1 MKYLLFTS
9 TFILCIGLAGCKK
22 APERP
27 LYPINP
33 KPLVHEA
40 YIKLPLGSVKP
51 EGWLKDQLNIQAD
64 GLTGHLDEFW
74 EDLVYSGWKGKGGE
88 SWERGPYYLDG
99 LVPLAYIL
107 DDNRLKLKVEKWMD
121 FILNSSRNDGWFG
134 PETTTDRWPLAVASK
149 VLMEYYEATGN
160 QKALDVLTA
169 YFRYL
174 HENEPDWPDKEWRGV
189 RAMEHAVVGYWLYIR
204 LKEPWILETIES
216 IQKNS
221 FDWTDYYY
229 TFPWD
234 SSAVAEGLI
243 PHNWQAEGLT
253 AHVVNNAMAIKYP
266 GIWYQQ
272 SNDRKH
278 KEAVFTG
285 INNYITHHDQAA
297 GRFSG
302 DEHLSGKSPAQ
313 GTELCAVVEYMYS
326 LEKLFGIFGDIS
338 LADRLEYLA
347 YNALP
352 GTMTA
357 DGWAHQYDQQ
367 SNQVLVSVAERNWS
381 TNRDESNIYGLMPNY
396 PCCLANMHQG
406 WPKFVEHMWMATH
419 DNGLIAT
426 VYGPSSVVAMVGQGT
441 RVKISEETNYPFE
454 GDILFRIETDK
465 KVKFPLYLRVPS
477 WCEGCSIEYKGEKI
491 IARSGETIQ
500 LLCKWV
506 NGDVVSLNMP
516 FNIRTENRY
525 NNSVSILRG
534 PLYYSLRIGKE
545 YSEAEMSY
553 KKYDYLGAIDW
564 QISPSTE
571 WNYGLLLDEENTDE
585 NITVTINPIEAFP
598 FADKGDI
605 LWSDEHSQHIKWE
618 KDAPV
623 VLKVKGIKIPGW
635 GIKNNS
641 AADPPPS
648 PVVSG
653 GEAVELELVPYGSAK
668 LRITEFP
675 VIKRRERAERIELAR
690 WANLARSQTEQ
701 R

>member
-1 MKYLLFTS
+1 MKYLLVSS
-9 TFILCIGLAGCKK
+9 TIIIFFVLAGCRK
-22 APERP
+22 APERS

-33 KPLVHEA
+33 RPLVQEA

-51 EGWLKDQLNIQAD
+51 EGWLKDQLNIQAE

-107 DDNRLKLKVEKWMD
+107 DDNRLKLKVEEWMD

-160 QKALDVLTA
+160 QLALNTLTA
-169 YFRYL
+169 YFRFLY
-174 HENEPDWPDKEWRGV
+174 ENEPDWPDNEWRGV
-189 RAMEHAVVGYWLYIR
+189 RAMEHAVVGYWLYKR

-234 SSAVAEGLI
+234 SNAITNALI

-266 GIWYQQ
+266 GLWYQQ
-272 SNDRKH
+272 SNDLKH
-278 KEAVFTG
+278 KDAVFTG
-285 INNYITHHDQAA
+285 VNNYITYHDQAA

-302 DEHLSGKSPAQ
+302 DEHLSGKSPSQ

-326 LEKLFGIFGDIS
+326 LENLFGIFGDIS

-381 TNRDESNIYGLMPNY
+381 TNREESNIYGLMPNY
-396 PCCLANMHQG
+396 PCCLGNMHQG

-419 DNGLIAT
+419 DNGLIAA
-426 VYGPSSVVAMVGQGT
+426 VYGPSSVTAMVGNGEN
-441 RVKISEETNYPFE
+441 VKITESTDYPFS
-454 GDILFRIETDK
+454 GKIILSIKTDK
-465 KVKFPLYLRVPS
+465 KVEFPIYLRIPG
-477 WCEGCSIEYKGEKI
+477 WCDQASIEYKGREI
-491 IARSGETIQ
+491 SAGSGETVK
-500 LLCKWV
+500 LLEKWE
-506 NGDVVSLNMP
+506 NGDILTLNIP
-516 FNIRTENRY
+516 FKIRTERRY
-525 NNSVSILRG
+525 NNSISVLQG
-534 PLYYSLRIGKE
+534 PLYYSLRISKYYKE
-545 YSEAEMSY
+545 SEMSY
-553 KKYDYLGAIDW
+553 KKYDYMGSTDW
-564 QISPSTE
+564 EITPTSD
-571 WNYGLLLDEENTDE
+571 WNYGLL
-585 NITVTINPIEAFP
+585 INPEKPAESIMVEKNTIGTYP
-598 FADKGDI
+598 FADKGDM
-605 LWSDEHSQHIKWE
+605 LWSDENEQYMEWID
-618 KDAPV
+618 DAPV
-623 VLKVKGIKIPGW
+623 VLRVSGIKIPGW
-635 GIKNNS
+635 VLEDNS
-641 AADPPPS
+641 AAPPPVS
-648 PVVSG
+648 PVISDE
-653 GEAVELELVPYGSAK
+653 EAVELELVPYGSAK

-675 VIKRRERAERIELAR
+675 VIKR
-690 WANLARSQTEQ
+690 
-701 R
+701 

>member
-1 MKYLLFTS
+1 MKY
-9 TFILCIGLAGCKK
+9 IVIGSIVTTIFLITGCKQT
-22 APERP
+22 PDRP
-27 LYPINP
+27 LYPVNP
-33 KPLVHEA
+33 KPLLKEA
-40 YIKLPLGSVKP
+40 YIKLPLGSVRP
-51 EGWLKDQLNIQAD
+51 EGWLENQIKIQAD

-74 EDLVYSGWKGKGGE
+74 EDLVDSGWKGKGGE

-107 DDNRLKLKVEKWMD
+107 NDNRLKLKVDEWMD
-121 FILNSSRNDGWFG
+121 YILNSSRPDGWFG

-160 QKALDVLTA
+160 QNALDVITG

-174 HENEPDWPDKEWRGV
+174 NENEPDWPDKEWRGV
-189 RAMEHAVVGYWLYIR
+189 RAMEHAVTGYWLYKR

-216 IQKNS
+216 IQNNS
-221 FDWTDYYY
+221 FDWTEYYF

-234 SSAVAEGLI
+234 SAAVAEELI

-266 GIWYQQ
+266 GLWYQQ
-272 SNDRKH
+272 SGDPRYR
-278 KEAVFTG
+278 EAVFTG
-285 INNYITHHDQAA
+285 IENYIKNHDQAG

-313 GTELCAVVEYMYS
+313 GTEMCAVVEYMYS
-326 LEKLFGIFGDIS
+326 LEKLFSIFGDIS

-357 DGWAHQYDQQ
+357 DGWTHQYDQQ
-367 SNQVLVSVAERNWS
+367 SNQVLVSVAKRNWS

-419 DNGLIAT
+419 DNGLIAGI
-426 VYGPSSVVAMVGQGT
+426 YGPSSVRAKVGHGAI
-441 RVKISEETNYPFE
+441 VKITEETDYPFD
-454 GDILFRIETDK
+454 GNIQFKIETDK
-465 KVKFPLYLRVPS
+465 KIEFPVYLRIPFWS
-477 WCEGCSIEYKGEKI
+477 KESTIEYKGEKI
-491 IARSGETIQ
+491 NAKAGETVKIID
-500 LLCKWV
+500 KWE
-506 NGDVVSLNMP
+506 NGDTISLNIPMD
-516 FNIRTENRY
+516 IRTERRY
-525 NNSVSILRG
+525 NNSISIIRG
-534 PLYYSLRIGKE
+534 PLYYSLRTGKE

-553 KKYDYLGAIDW
+553 KKYGYMGVTDW
-564 QISPSTE
+564 QITATSG
-571 WNYGLLLDEENTDE
+571 WNYGLILDEENPE
-585 NITVTINPIEAFP
+585 KSIIIEKNPISRYP
-598 FADKGDI
+598 YADKGDV
-605 LWSDEHSQHIKWE
+605 LWSGENIQYITWD

-623 VLKVKGIKIPGW
+623 VLKAKAVIIPGW
-635 GIKNNS
+635 VLKDNS

-648 PVVSG
+648 PVISN
-653 GEAVELELVPYGSAK
+653 GEAEEIELVPYGSAK

-675 VIKRRERAERIELAR
+675 VVKR
-690 WANLARSQTEQ
+690 
-701 R
+701 

>member
-1 MKYLLFTS
+1 MKYILFTGS
-9 TFILCIGLAGCKK
+9 LIILTGLAGCRK
-22 APERP
+22 APDRP
-27 LYPINP
+27 LYPVNP
-33 KPLVHEA
+33 KPLAQEA
-40 YIKLPLGSVKP
+40 YIKLPLGSVRP
-51 EGWLKDQLNIQAD
+51 EGWLLDQLRIQAD

-74 EDLVYSGWKGKGGE
+74 EDLVDSGWKGKGGE

-107 DDNRLKLKVEKWMD
+107 NDNRLKLKVEEWMD
-121 FILNSSRNDGWFG
+121 FILNSSEPGGWFG

-149 VLMEYYEATGN
+149 VLMQYYEATEN
-160 QKALDVLTA
+160 QKALDVITA

-189 RAMEHAVVGYWLYIR
+189 RAMEHAVIGYWLYKR

-221 FDWTDYYY
+221 FDWAEYYY

-266 GIWYQQ
+266 GLWYQQ
-272 SNDRKH
+272 SEDERY

-285 INNYITHHDQAA
+285 IEKYTRHHGQAA

-326 LEKLFGIFGDIS
+326 HEKLFGIFGDIS

-367 SNQVLVSVAERNWS
+367 SNQVLVSVAERGWS
-381 TNRDESNIYGLMPNY
+381 TNREESNIYGLMPNY

-406 WPKFVEHMWMATH
+406 WPKFVEHMWMASH
-419 DNGLIAT
+419 DNGLIA
-426 VYGPSSVVAMVGQGT
+426 VAYGPSSVRAKVGKGST
-441 RVKISEETNYPFE
+441 VRIKEETNYPFD
-454 GDILFRIETDK
+454 GKIVFKVLSDK
-465 KVKFPLYLRVPS
+465 KVEFPIYLRIPGWS
-477 WCEGCSIEYKGEKI
+477 EKSTIEYKD
-491 IARSGETIQ
+491 ETINARGGEIIK
-500 LLCKWV
+500 LNGKWV
-506 NGDVVSLNMP
+506 NGDSITLNIP
-516 FNIRTENRY
+516 FNIRAERRY
-525 NNSVSILRG
+525 NNSISILRG

-545 YSEAEMSY
+545 YTEAEMSY
-553 KKYDYLGAIDW
+553 KEYDYMGAADW
-564 QISPSTE
+564 QITPATD
-571 WNYGLLLDEENTDE
+571 WNYGLLVDEKDPGASIRVETHS
-585 NITVTINPIEAFP
+585 ISKYP
-598 FADKGDI
+598 FADKGDV
-605 LWSDEHSQHIKWE
+605 LWSAEQQGHITWDKE
-618 KDAPV
+618 APV
-623 VLKVKGIKIPGW
+623 VLKVQGVQIPGW
-635 GIKNNS
+635 GLENNS
-641 AADPPPS
+641 AADPPYS
-648 PVVSG
+648 PADAK
-653 GEAVELELVPYGSAK
+653 GEKVELELVPYGSAK

-675 VIKRRERAERIELAR
+675 AIKK
-690 WANLARSQTEQ
+690 
-701 R
+701 